1 MYLTGDETL
10 TSREWIEANVRS
22 RSPLGALYPIK
33 TYTAPNPHTCMKEGD
48 APSWLFFLP
57 LGGNDP
63 RDPTKPGWGG
73 RYQLRPDGRW
83 GDLPAAPGFDPR
95 ETVSRWRPDF
105 QSDFAK
111 RAVWA
116 VPAQP

>member
-1 MYLTGDETL
+1 MHAEFPGMFYLIARAVPGRPKEEATFRGMYLTGDETL

-33 TYTAPNPHTCMKEGD
+33 TYTEPNPHTCMKEGD

-73 RYQLRPDGRW
+73 RYQLRADGRW
-83 GDLPAAPGFDPR
+83 GL
-95 ETVSRWRPDF
+95 E
-105 QSDFAK
+105 
-111 RAVWA
+111 
-116 VPAQP
+116 